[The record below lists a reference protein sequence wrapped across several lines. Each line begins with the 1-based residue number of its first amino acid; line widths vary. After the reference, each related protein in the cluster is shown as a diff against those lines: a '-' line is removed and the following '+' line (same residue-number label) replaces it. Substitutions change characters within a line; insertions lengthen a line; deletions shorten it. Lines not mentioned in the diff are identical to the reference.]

1 MEPRSSK
8 KIPSTRNRKKTMP
21 SHRIIK
27 LLKFSEE
34 KILKATSGGKNITDK
49 ESKNNRLLDRND
61 ASQKIVEEHH

>member
-1 MEPRSSK
+1 
-8 KIPSTRNRKKTMP
+8 MP